1 MELIA
6 LTVIFF
12 FVLDPFG
19 NLPMV
24 SSILSKF
31 DSKAQRRIILRESI
45 FALILLLFFL
55 FLGEPVLNFLSLD
68 ASTLSISGGFI
79 LLLMALGMLF
89 PSKSVLSG
97 PDDEQDE
104 DPFIVPIAIPL
115 IAGPSS
121 LTYVMLLAK
130 QHSDSMTSVGLAVFA
145 AWALSCVILLMSPVL
160 MKYLGNKGMRT
171 MERLMGMILILI
183 STQMLLDGFAEYFS
197 LGK

>member
-1 MELIA
+1 MELLA

-24 SSILSKF
+24 TLILSKF
-31 DSKAQRRIILRESI
+31 DNKAQRRIILRESL
-45 FALILLLFFL
+45 FALVLLLFFL
-55 FLGEPVLNFLSLD
+55 FLGEPVLSFLKLD
-68 ASTLSISGGFI
+68 TATLSISGGFI
-79 LLLMALGMLF
+79 LLLMALGMVF

-97 PDDEQDE
+97 PNDESDE

-130 QHSDSMTSVGLAVFA
+130 QYSDQIVSVSLAVFA
-145 AWALSCVILLMSPVL
+145 AWALSAVILLLSPLL
-160 MKYLGNKGMRT
+160 MKYMGNKGMRT
-171 MERLMGMILILI
+171 LERLMGMLLILI
-183 STQMLLDGFAEYFS
+183 STQMLLDGFAEYFK